1 MNVNREKAVKFLSE
15 YGVLCKN
22 EKLINEQMC
31 AISRALESLSVGSA
45 SDIQAVGGARYGEYL
60 IGRMQ
65 KADELKLRRAA
76 VRMRKEL
83 ITGIVDRLPERQR
96 TVICR
101 FFLSGD
107 GSGAADDLSEQ
118 LSVERSQVYR
128 IRGAALD
135 AVYEMMSGS
144 DPFTDAEEMYGV
156 F

>member
-1 MNVNREKAVKFLSE
+1 MKVNREKAVKFLSE
-15 YGVLCKN
+15 YAVLCKN

-31 AISRALESLSVGSA
+31 VINRALESLSVGGA
-45 SDIQAVGGARYGEYL
+45 SEIPADGGTRYGEYL
-60 IGRMQ
+60 IDRMQ
-65 KADELKLRRAA
+65 KTDELKLRSAV

-101 FFLSGD
+101 FFITGD
-107 GSGAADDLSEQ
+107 SAGAADDLSEQ

-128 IRGAALD
+128 IRNSALD
-135 AVYEMMSGS
+135 AVYDMMTGA
-144 DPFTDAEEMYGV
+144 DALPADKELYCN